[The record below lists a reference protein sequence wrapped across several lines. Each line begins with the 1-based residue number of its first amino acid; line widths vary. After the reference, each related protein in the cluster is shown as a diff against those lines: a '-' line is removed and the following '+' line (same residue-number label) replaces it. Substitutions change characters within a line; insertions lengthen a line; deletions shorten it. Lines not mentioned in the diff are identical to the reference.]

1 MEKILHMKNISAA
14 VISLFCFAA
23 QAQVLEKPQLV
34 EKIDTSVVIEQELV
48 PPPVEITEVWAA
60 PDIEEDRSTPQFP
73 GGQDSLNLYVK
84 NAVEQFIFA
93 DTSEAFPWGESV
105 YVAFEIAIDGKV
117 TKPFVELGYDAML
130 DSAALD
136 IVRNMPNWIPASDEN
151 GNPIVAS
158 YRLQILF
165 DFDLDMEGDF
175 EFEDEMTN
183 HTGKAHWAGFELGVQ
198 LNTTGFLDPTTTFSS
213 TPYWEN
219 NSAKSIF
226 FNFNTFQ
233 HKFNLIG
240 DVFGL
245 TTGYGFNFGTTE
257 LTSSYVLAHNAD
269 TVYAVI
275 NNDQVY
281 KRNTLYAAYMTVPLY
296 LDYTANNAFK
306 KSFYINAGVVGGVR
320 LYSHQRFTG
329 TYANGDQFE
338 NTTKAKFNLNT
349 WMLDASVRVG
359 YGHFGLFANY
369 AILNMFKEG
378 TTVGVYPM
386 RFGISFNI
394 PQ

>member
-1 MEKILHMKNISAA
+1 MEKILHMKNISAV

-34 EKIDTSVVIEQELV
+34 EKIDTSVVIEQDLV
-48 PPPVEITEVWAA
+48 PPPVEITEVWAV
-60 PDIEEDRSTPQFP
+60 PDSEEDRSTPQFP
-73 GGQDSLNLYVK
+73 GGQDSLALYLK

-93 DTSEAFPWGESV
+93 DTSDSFPWGESV
-105 YVAFEIAIDGKV
+105 YIAFEVATDGQLNN
-117 TKPFVELGYDAML
+117 PIVEMGYNALL

-136 IVRNMPNWIPASDEN
+136 IVRNMPKWIPASDEN
-151 GNPIVAS
+151 GTPIVAS
-158 YRLQILF
+158 YRLQIIF
-165 DFDLDMEGDF
+165 DLELDMEGDF
-175 EFEDEMTN
+175 EFEEGSMREK
-183 HTGKAHWAGFELGVQ
+183 GHWAGFELGVQ
-198 LNTTGFLDPTTTFSS
+198 LNTNGFLDPSPTFAT

-219 NSAKSIF
+219 NSAKSLL
-226 FNFNTFQ
+226 FNLNTFQ
-233 HKFNLIG
+233 YKFNLIS
-240 DVFGL
+240 DVLGL
-245 TTGYGFNFGTTE
+245 TTGYGFNFGATE
-257 LTSSYVLAHNAD
+257 LTSSYVLAHTPD

-275 NNDQVY
+275 DNNQVY
-281 KRNTLYAAYMTVPLY
+281 KRNTLYSAYFTVPLLLEFTAGQDQPFKKIFY
-296 LDYTANNAFK
+296 LD
-306 KSFYINAGVVGGVR
+306 AGVIGGVR
-320 LYSHQRFTG
+320 MYSHQRFTG

-359 YGHFGLFANY
+359 YGNFGLFANY
-369 AILNMFKEG
+369 AILSMFKEG

>member
-1 MEKILHMKNISAA
+1 MKNISAV

-34 EKIDTSVVIEQELV
+34 EKIDTSVVIEQDLV

-60 PDIEEDRSTPQFP
+60 PDMEEDRSTPQFP
-73 GGQDSLNLYVK
+73 GGQDSLAFYLK
-84 NAVEQFIFA
+84 NAVEKFIFA

-117 TKPFVELGYDAML
+117 TKPLVELGYDALL
-130 DSAALD
+130 DSAALE

-165 DFDLDMEGDF
+165 DLDLELEGDF

-183 HTGKAHWAGFELGVQ
+183 HTGKAHWAGFELGLQ
-198 LNTTGFLDPTTTFSS
+198 LNTAGFLDPTTTFSS

-240 DVFGL
+240 DVLGL